1 MLDEALLTKLL
12 CVGFVA
18 AFMLPFGV
26 SCSPMSASELS
37 GIEFQA
43 IEAVASATLAFGIYS
58 VLG

>member
-1 MLDEALLTKLL
+1 
-12 CVGFVA
+12 
-18 AFMLPFGV
+18 MLPFGGLLYV
-26 SCSPMSASELS
+26 SNELS